1 MNQNQI
7 SHELIEPIS
16 YNSFP
21 SPLAP
26 MPAIRRFFIM
36 LEVRHLETL
45 TALRDGGSL
54 LEAAERLHLT
64 QSALS
69 HQLRDL
75 ESRLGVSLLNRR
87 TRPARLTTAGLRVL
101 ALAEDVLPRIKA
113 TERELQR
120 LAAGRTGRLHLAI
133 ECHSCFQ
140 WLMPALDE
148 FRGQWPEVA
157 LDLSA
162 AFSFAPLPA
171 LVRGDLDLVI
181 TSDPQPL
188 EAVEYLPLFRYE
200 LVLAVAQANPL
211 ATHKHVMPD
220 QLADQVLITYPVDKQ
235 RLDVFTAFLDPADIE
250 PAAIRK
256 AELTPIIAQ
265 LVASNRGVA
274 ALPNWALTEYLDQGW
289 LHLCR
294 LGPQGVWRTLY
305 AAVRT
310 EDVQASYVQD
320 FLQIAKEVCF
330 RTLAGI
336 KSVRPG

>member
-1 MNQNQI
+1 
-7 SHELIEPIS
+7 
-16 YNSFP
+16 
-21 SPLAP
+21 
-26 MPAIRRFFIM
+26 M
-36 LEVRHLETL
+36 LEIRHLETL
-45 TALRDGGSL
+45 TAIREGGSL
-54 LEAAERLHLT
+54 QEAAERLHLT

-75 ESRLGVSLLNRR
+75 ETRLGTPLLNRR

-101 ALAEDVLPRIKA
+101 ALADEVLPRIRA
-113 TERELQR
+113 TERDLQR

-133 ECHSCFQ
+133 DCHSCFQ
-140 WLMPALDE
+140 WLMPALDA
-148 FRGQWPEVA
+148 FRVQWPDVA

-188 EAVEYLPLFRYE
+188 DAVEYLPLFKYE
-200 LVLAVAQANPL
+200 LVLAVSESNPL
-211 ATHKHVMPD
+211 AGSKFITPE
-220 QLADQVLITYPVDKQ
+220 QLADQTLITYPVDKQ
-235 RLDVFTAFLDPADIE
+235 RLDIFTAFLDPADVE

-274 ALPNWALTEYLDQGW
+274 ALPNWALTEYMNQGW
-289 LHLCR
+289 LRLCR

-305 AAVRT
+305 ATVRS
-310 EDVQASYVQD
+310 EDTDASYID
-320 FLQIAKEVCF
+320 EFLTITRDVCF
-330 RTLAGI
+330 KTLSGI
-336 KSVRPG
+336 KSAK